1 MSRNKTTLV
10 GTGGGSKSLRTTVP
24 SWIVEQ
30 FGLKSGKKLFWRLET
45 GENGELYI
53 KVKPEG

>member
-1 MSRNKTTLV
+1 MSRNKTSLV

-30 FGLKSGKKLFWRLET
+30 FRLKAGKKLLWRLET

-53 KVKPEG
+53 KVRPER